1 MPFCACELKAV
12 VWKKPIMKVDT
23 LKIAYSLFLLEF
35 KNKTKLKNST
45 FQISS
50 STYCIRIYFTYIIL
64 KLFWQI
70 ISVFNI
76 YAAFVIFQ
84 AINMY

>member
-1 MPFCACELKAV
+1 
-12 VWKKPIMKVDT
+12 MKVIT
-23 LKIAYSLFLLEF
+23 TKISYSLFLLEF
-35 KNKTKLKNST
+35 KNESKLKHFA
-45 FQISS
+45 FQTSS
-50 STYCIRIYFTYIIL
+50 STYCTRIYFSYIIL

-70 ISVFNI
+70 ISGFSI